1 MRPPHSH
8 ALARRD
14 RPVVALLRRH
24 WRKFGAFGTI
34 GFTVFLAGLAL
45 QVALVRLAG
54 MGNVTSYVIKT
65 LASVQLSLLLNR
77 YLTWRDRD
85 IPMIRAAALFNVQ
98 QLTIQGIGVA
108 AYAGLVRLGV
118 GYILANVAITAIL
131 TPFGYVASHVWSLAS
146 RRSTR
151 LADGIVHHSNAS
163 TPSTPVVRI
172 THTRAR
178 TTPTPAPTTPTPPP
192 ITPTPAPRSF
202 RGTGTRRSRGLR
214 PYSGTR
220 SSRAGPGAAQPLGA
234 A

>member
-1 MRPPHSH
+1 
-8 ALARRD
+8 LARRD

-85 IPMIRAAALFNVQ
+85 ILMIRAAALFNVQ

-108 AYAGLVRLGV
+108 AYAGLVLCVPKTSSMSCDQAVFVDQAAGV
-118 GYILANVAITAIL
+118 
-131 TPFGYVASHVWSLAS
+131 SL
-146 RRSTR
+146 
-151 LADGIVHHSNAS
+151 
-163 TPSTPVVRI
+163 PSDAVPVEIDR
-172 THTRAR
+172 
-178 TTPTPAPTTPTPPP
+178 
-192 ITPTPAPRSF
+192 F
-202 RGTGTRRSRGLR
+202 W
-214 PYSGTR
+214 
-220 SSRAGPGAAQPLGA
+220 
-234 A
+234 